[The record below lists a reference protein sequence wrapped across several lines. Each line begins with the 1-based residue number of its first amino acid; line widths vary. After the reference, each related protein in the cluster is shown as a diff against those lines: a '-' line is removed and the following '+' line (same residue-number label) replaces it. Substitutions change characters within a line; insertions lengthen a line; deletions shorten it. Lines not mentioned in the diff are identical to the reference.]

1 MKKIKHLVFPI
12 LLHFANIDAT
22 ALERCDKLF
31 CCMPNDKTRGKGENN
46 KLETATTS
54 LKVKRPHLKFA
65 MVEIISFFSLDLRF
79 TIDYGRIS
87 FMVHARH
94 CFVFSDLFR
103 HFQ

>member
-1 MKKIKHLVFPI
+1 
-12 LLHFANIDAT
+12 
-22 ALERCDKLF
+22 
-31 CCMPNDKTRGKGENN
+31 MPNDKTTGKGENN
-46 KLETATTS
+46 KLETVTTS

-94 CFVFSDLFR
+94 CFVFSDLFDTFNKVR
-103 HFQ
+103 FQLIYEIDLETKNYWCLTNKLIGK